1 MRIQKGDRVV
11 VRTGKYK
18 GHRSEVVRAL
28 PAQGKVVVEGVN
40 IAKRHTKPARQTM
53 QGGII
58 DKFMPLP
65 VSSVS
70 IVCKSCGKPTR
81 IGMQIEEDGTKVR
94 ICRKCGGE
102 L

>member
-1 MRIQKGDRVV
+1 MKIHKGDRVV
-11 VRTGKYK
+11 VRHGKYK
-18 GHRSEVVRAL
+18 GQKADVVRAL
-28 PAQGKVVVEGVN
+28 PSQHKVVLEGVN
-40 IAKRHTKPARQTM
+40 VAKRAQKPTRNTM

-70 IVCKSCGKPTR
+70 LLCKSCGEPTR
-81 IGMQIEEDGTKVR
+81 IGFIFDDQGRKLR
-94 ICRKCGGE
+94 ICRKCEAE